1 VSPDPTPAP
10 EAAPGTGERGSA
22 DTGLDVHALRVAL
35 IGYGEVGGIFARA
48 LRDRGVAALTTYD
61 RLFDDPARRDAAL
74 AGARADGV
82 VAAPD
87 SIAAV
92 RDADLVLCAVTADQ
106 THAAAAA
113 TAPGLRAGTP
123 YVDFN
128 SASPRTKVGCAA
140 IVDAAG
146 GRYVEAAV
154 MTSVPPHGIGVPM
167 LWGGPHATG
176 AARELA
182 ALGFRGAV
190 AADTLGTASAIKM
203 CRSVIVKGLEGIV
216 IESFATA
223 RRYGVEREVLAS
235 LAETFPGLDWERSG
249 SYFFQRVARHGRRR
263 AEEMRE
269 AAATVREAGLEPVMA
284 AAIAER
290 HAFVAHLAECG
301 AFAAL
306 DPDATGWRE
315 LADAIE
321 RATAATGA
329 PDTPAAGPRPRC

>member
-1 VSPDPTPAP
+1 MSAVRRSGPA
-10 EAAPGTGERGSA
+10 AAVGR
-22 DTGLDVHALRVAL
+22 LRVAL
-35 IGYGEVGGIFARA
+35 IGYGEVGGIVARA
-48 LRDRGVAALTTYD
+48 LRERGVAALSTYD
-61 RLFDDPARRDAAL
+61 RLFDDPARRDAML
-74 AGARADGV
+74 ARARADGV
-82 VAAPD
+82 AAAPD
-87 SIAAV
+87 SVAAV
-92 RDADLVLCAVTADQ
+92 RAADLVLCAVTADQ
-106 THAAAAA
+106 TRAAAAA
-113 TAPGLRAGTP
+113 TAPGLAPGTP

-128 SASPRTKVGCAA
+128 SASPRTKIECAA

-167 LWGGPHATG
+167 LWGGPHAAG
-176 AARELA
+176 VAPQLE

-190 AADTLGTASAIKM
+190 AADTLGTVSAIKM

-249 SYFFQRVARHGRRR
+249 SYFFRRVAEHGRRR

-284 AAIAER
+284 TAIAER
-290 HAFVAHLAECG
+290 HAFVADLADAG

-306 DPDATGWRE
+306 DRDAAGWRE

-321 RATAATGA
+321 RAAGA
-329 PDTPAAGPRPRC
+329 ISAPAPVPAAPAAVPRPRR

>member
-1 VSPDPTPAP
+1 MSTGAPIPAV
-10 EAAPGTGERGSA
+10 
-22 DTGLDVHALRVAL
+22 DVRALRIAL

-48 LRDRGVAALTTYD
+48 LRERGVAALTTYD
-61 RLFDDPARRDAAL
+61 RLFDDPARREAVL
-74 AGARADGV
+74 ARARADGV
-82 VAAPD
+82 VPAAD
-87 SIAAV
+87 SPAAV

-106 THAAAAA
+106 TLAAAAA
-113 TAPGLRAGTP
+113 AARGLRTGTP
-123 YVDFN
+123 FIDFN
-128 SASPRTKVGCAA
+128 SASPRTKIGCAA

-154 MTSVPPHGIGVPM
+154 MTSVPPHGIGVPV
-167 LWGGPHATG
+167 LWGGPHA
-176 AARELA
+176 AAAAPLLA
-182 ALGFRGAV
+182 ALGFRGEI
-190 AADTLGTASAIKM
+190 AAEALGTASAIKM

-235 LAETFPGLDWERSG
+235 LAETFPGLDWERNG
-249 SYFFQRVARHGRRR
+249 SYFFRRVAQHGRRR

-290 HAFVAHLAECG
+290 HAFVADLAEGG

-306 DPDATGWRE
+306 DRDAADWRE

-321 RATAATGA
+321 RATADASETASVDPSGTA
-329 PDTPAAGPRPRC
+329 PVDAPGTAPVAGRTR

>member
-1 VSPDPTPAP
+1 MSAGWPPVPAVDV
-10 EAAPGTGERGSA
+10 RG
-22 DTGLDVHALRVAL
+22 LRVAL
-35 IGYGEVGGIFARA
+35 IGYGEVGGILARA
-48 LRDRGVAALTTYD
+48 LRERGIAALTTYD
-61 RLFDDPARRDAAL
+61 RLFDDPVRRDAML
-74 AGARADGV
+74 ARTRADGV

-87 SIAAV
+87 STTAV

-106 THAAAAA
+106 TRVAAAA
-113 TAPGLRAGTP
+113 TAPGLAAGTP
-123 YVDFN
+123 YIDFN
-128 SASPRTKVGCAA
+128 SASPRTKIDCAT

-167 LWGGPHATG
+167 LWGGPHA
-176 AARELA
+176 ANVAPQLA
-182 ALGFRGAV
+182 ALGFRGTV

-249 SYFFQRVARHGRRR
+249 SYFFRRVARHGRRR

-290 HAFVAHLAECG
+290 HAFVADLAEGG

-306 DPDATGWRE
+306 DRDSAGWRD

-321 RATAATGA
+321 RAADAISA
-329 PDTPAAGPRPRC
+329 PAPVPAAPAAVPRPRR